1 LVGWYSIETMCGQP
15 VVVAM
20 RSRRQIVHRNETRK
34 RERFPAATCM
44 VIGMAFQISRASSV
58 TSPVKGRALRG

>member
-34 RERFPAATCM
+34 RERFPAS
-44 VIGMAFQISRASSV
+44 GEG
-58 TSPVKGRALRG
+58 KGAEGVAGGANH